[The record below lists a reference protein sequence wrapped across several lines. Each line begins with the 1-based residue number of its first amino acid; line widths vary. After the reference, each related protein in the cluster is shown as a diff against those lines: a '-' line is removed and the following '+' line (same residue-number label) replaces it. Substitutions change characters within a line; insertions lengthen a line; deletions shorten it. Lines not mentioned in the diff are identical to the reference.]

1 MFLSWARQ
9 KPAVLSNHL
18 NQPSLRRLLVYETQ
32 SKPGNH
38 HITQSGWRRFVQGL
52 AAGGVLL
59 GMGMPASK
67 SAWGVAG
74 STTTGYASELRG
86 PILTI
91 YKFIT

>member
-38 HITQSGWRRFVQGL
+38 HITQSGWRRFVQSCHHSVMFMEVTPGQ
-52 AAGGVLL
+52 
-59 GMGMPASK
+59 
-67 SAWGVAG
+67 
-74 STTTGYASELRG
+74 
-86 PILTI
+86 
-91 YKFIT
+91 

>member
-38 HITQSGWRRFVQGL
+38 HITQSGRRRFVQGL
-52 AAGGVLL
+52 AAGGVGSRRVYHYWLCVRT
-59 GMGMPASK
+59 
-67 SAWGVAG
+67 AWPG
-74 STTTGYASELRG
+74 
-86 PILTI
+86 INNI
-91 YKFIT
+91 